1 MRPIYFYPVNSGRE
15 YPNHSWEGGMV
26 TQILKSLQRVDRPV
40 GLVTYSKWLP
50 TTHTRGSS
58 KTPHHFLCITDTILQ
73 TLFWTF
79 NELKNVKSRSSIRT
93 ILILIFD
100 KHTRRGADD
109 RCQVLV
115 IGAKI

>member
-1 MRPIYFYPVNSGRE
+1 
-15 YPNHSWEGGMV
+15 MV
-26 TQILKSLQRVDRPV
+26 RNMDMEKQC
-40 GLVTYSKWLP
+40 TYNFRN
-50 TTHTRGSS
+50 TE
-58 KTPHHFLCITDTILQ
+58 KTI
-73 TLFWTF
+73 FWTF